1 MGATCHQIYMVSNKL
16 FVETQL
22 KLDVYGSVHH
32 NTNLTEMTNMMQLYK
47 TIYYFI
53 VPWLLNIFRA
63 ILSLTI
69 RSF

>member
-1 MGATCHQIYMVSNKL
+1 
-16 FVETQL
+16 
-22 KLDVYGSVHH
+22 
-32 NTNLTEMTNMMQLYK
+32 MTKKMQLYR

-53 VPWLLNIFRA
+53 VPWLLKMFRA